1 MKKIIALTL
10 ALLLVLPCFAGCT
23 KIEEM
28 KQVAENTITVGYTL
42 YSPMNYEDEDG
53 NLVGFDTELAKAVFK
68 NLGYNVEFKL
78 IDWTTKYVD
87 LEAGTIDC
95 VWNGF
100 TCNTT
105 DDDGV
110 AREDKV
116 DFSYRYMEN
125 YQIVVVRKD
134 SGITSAADLNGKK
147 CAVEGDSAGEGY
159 AKTFEGVE
167 IKDFPYQTDCILE
180 VKAKTM
186 DFAVVDALLAKSIVG
201 KGNYEDLTILEGL
214 PEEVEYYAIGF
225 KKGSDL
231 TAKVNAELEKLAA
244 DGTIM
249 EIAEKYNVNETVI
262 VDYSD
267 QK

>member
-10 ALLLVLPCFAGCT
+10 ALLLAISCFAGCA
-23 KIEEM
+23 KVEEM
-28 KQVAENTITVGYTL
+28 KQVAEKTIVVGYTL
-42 YSPMNYEDEDG
+42 YPPMNYEDDNG
-53 NLVGFDTELAKAVFK
+53 KLIGFDTELATKVFE
-68 NLGYNVEFKL
+68 NLGYKVTFKL
-78 IDWTTKYVD
+78 IDWSTKYVD

-110 AREDKV
+110 ARSEKV

-125 YQIVVVRKD
+125 YQIVVIQKD
-134 SGITSAADLNGKK
+134 SDIAAPADLNGKN
-147 CAVEGDSAGEGY
+147 CAVEGDSAGASY
-159 AKTFEGVE
+159 AATLEGVTV
-167 IKDFPYQTDCILE
+167 KDFPYQTDCILE
-180 VKAKTM
+180 VKSGTM

-201 KGNYEDLTILEGL
+201 KGNYENLTILEGM

-225 KKGSDL
+225 KRGSDL

-249 EIAEKYNVNETVI
+249 ELAEKYAVNETVI
-262 VDYSD
+262 VDFSD

>member
-10 ALLLVLPCFAGCT
+10 AVLLLIPCFAGCS

-28 KQVAENTITVGYTL
+28 KQVAAQTITIGYTL
-42 YSPMNYEDEDG
+42 YQPMNYEDDNG
-53 NLVGFDTELAKAVFK
+53 ALVGFDTELAKKVFE

-95 VWNGF
+95 IWNGF

-110 AREDKV
+110 KRSDKV

-134 SGITSAADLNGKK
+134 SGITGAADLNGKK

-159 AKTFEGVE
+159 AANIEGAE
-167 IKDFPYQTDCILE
+167 IKDFPYQTDCLLE

-201 KGNYEDLTILEGL
+201 KGNYEDLMILEGM

-225 KKGSDL
+225 KQGSDL

-244 DGTIM
+244 DGTM
-249 EIAEKYNVNETVI
+249 MAIAEKYDVNETVI
-262 VDYSD
+262 VDFAD